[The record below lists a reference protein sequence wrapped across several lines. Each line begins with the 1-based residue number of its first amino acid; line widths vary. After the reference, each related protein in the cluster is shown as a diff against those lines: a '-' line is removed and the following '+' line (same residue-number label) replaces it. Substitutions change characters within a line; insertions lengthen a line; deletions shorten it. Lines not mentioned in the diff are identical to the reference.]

1 MRQYKNTIS
10 DRALDKIIRESID
23 EAIFTDEFKDKAK
36 RFGKKAARGVG
47 KAALYGSLATAGMY
61 GIDRGLENEYQRQ
74 QQINRD
80 AAMMNNGD
88 DEDVAK
94 YLKDHNLE
102 DNAYNRRQADEY
114 YEDMR
119 NDYFKNR
126 DMDESYSRRN
136 KSFISEGLI
145 NPMKVIQYIK
155 ENIHNPSDP
164 VRLYRACESL
174 TAWVDKQY
182 NIHDQHNVIN
192 DIDASY
198 YKD

>member
-47 KAALYGSLATAGMY
+47 KAALYAGLGAATLY
-61 GIDRGLENEYQRQ
+61 GCDKGFDNEDKRQ

-88 DEDVAK
+88 EEDVAK
-94 YLKDHNLE
+94 YLKDHHLE
-102 DNAYNRRQADEY
+102 DNEYNRRQADEY

-136 KSFISEGLI
+136 KSFISESVWGLDPI
-145 NPMKVIQYIK
+145 KVIQYIK
-155 ENIHNPSDP
+155 ENITHPSDP
-164 VRLYRACESL
+164 KRLYQACQLL
-174 TAWVDKQY
+174 TEWVDKRY
-182 NIHDQHNVIN
+182 HIRPVNR
-192 DIDASY
+192 DIDSISRY
-198 YKD
+198 I

>member
-10 DRALDKIIRESID
+10 DRVLDKIIRESID

-47 KAALYGSLATAGMY
+47 KAALYAGLGAATLY
-61 GIDRGLENEYQRQ
+61 GCDKGFDNEDKRQ

-102 DNAYNRRQADEY
+102 DNEYNRRQADEY

-136 KSFISEGLI
+136 KSFISEGAGGMD
-145 NPMKVIQYIK
+145 PMKILQYIE
-155 ENIHNPSDP
+155 ENILDASDP
-164 VRLYRACESL
+164 MRLYQACKYL
-174 TAWVDKQY
+174 TEWVDGRY
-182 NIHDQHNVIN
+182 NITKP
-192 DIDASY
+192 DIDGPY
-198 YKD
+198 YEFTKF